1 MKRFLSLFIVAIMM
15 FALPAQAMAAETSTQ
30 PNVWAEDEVM
40 PTSSYY
46 TMATYYDTDFY
57 LCSTKKTV
65 TLENF
70 CIQIT
75 YRCTL
80 GNNNTESMFLVIEDL
95 NGGNYSQSVTVTA
108 DGNSHTMSL
117 FLPAGR
123 YNVYAH
129 GEISNLHTVFAVN
142 FKAYA

>member
-15 FALPAQAMAAETSTQ
+15 FALPAQAMAAETSTP
-30 PNVWAEDEVM
+30 PNVWAEGEVM
-40 PTSSYY
+40 PVSTYY

-57 LCSTKKTV
+57 TSSETKTIS
-65 TLENF
+65 LEKY
-70 CIQIT
+70 CAQIT

-80 GNNNTESMFLVIEDL
+80 ANNSTEIMFLVIDDL
-95 NGGNYSQSVTVTA
+95 NGGGYSQHVEIIG

-117 FLPAGR
+117 YLPAGR

-129 GEISNLHTVFAVN
+129 GEIINLHTVFAVN
-142 FKAYA
+142 FKAFA